1 MPCNV
6 VYVNYTK
13 YITIFIPFVGSGS
26 EIISAIRNNRK
37 AFGCEINKEY
47 CNFAKDRVNMLLK
60 RA

>member
-47 CNFAKDRVNMLLK
+47 CNLAKDRFNML
-60 RA
+60 